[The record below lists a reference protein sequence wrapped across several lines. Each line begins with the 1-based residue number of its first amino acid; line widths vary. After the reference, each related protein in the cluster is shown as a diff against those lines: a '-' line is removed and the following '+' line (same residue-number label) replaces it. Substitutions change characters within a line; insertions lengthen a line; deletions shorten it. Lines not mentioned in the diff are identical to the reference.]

1 MVEQLDAEND
11 FFSNKKVAKSVA
23 KNLLRNKAA
32 SKGKTEQMF
41 EAIFIKH
48 IFCFSNFF
56 VFHKKSFSCHRHKL
70 AWNSAETFQKFFCR
84 GSKPG
89 PKLGCFIR
97 GGRSCSKMISFEI
110 FDGLLLIKPKM
121 TRTVTKN
128 LWVSYLK
135 KIIKVFVTCLLDTNC
150 QMVGSGFQRGR
161 L

>member
-1 MVEQLDAEND
+1 MCGCGREENERKREREREKKSKVMVEQLDAEND

-70 AWNSAETFQKFFCR
+70 A
-84 GSKPG
+84 
-89 PKLGCFIR
+89 
-97 GGRSCSKMISFEI
+97 
-110 FDGLLLIKPKM
+110 
-121 TRTVTKN
+121 
-128 LWVSYLK
+128 
-135 KIIKVFVTCLLDTNC
+135 
-150 QMVGSGFQRGR
+150 
-161 L
+161 